1 MTTPHQAVSRANQ
14 GNSVIGWKLDRGQ
27 RADLLE
33 RLAPRYPNVVADH
46 VTLAANVAGDAP
58 LPDSVAAEALGRIDD
73 EHGVEAL
80 VVAIDGRTE
89 RPDGGTYHITW
100 SLTDGRDAHESNDV
114 IATEGWKPIAPA
126 VPVRLQPEHCGGAL
140 VEVGEHAVAVEVE
153 LPQGH
158 LAGSSVSGM
167 ASRNRCHGRAAS
179 ASLLSFASRPSASDQ
194 VMW

>member
-1 MTTPHQAVSRANQ
+1 MTTPHEAVSRARE
-14 GNSVIGWKLDRGQ
+14 GDAVIGWKLDRGQ

-100 SLTDGRDAHESNDV
+100 SLADGREAKESNDALAARPWQRFREA
-114 IATEGWKPIAPA
+114 IPLTLEPA
-126 VPVRLQPEHCGGAL
+126 RWP
-140 VEVGEHAVAVEVE
+140 
-153 LPQGH
+153 
-158 LAGSSVSGM
+158 
-167 ASRNRCHGRAAS
+167 
-179 ASLLSFASRPSASDQ
+179 
-194 VMW
+194 